1 MSRRR
6 ILITGPGLRDEG
18 GVANYYNAV
27 LQGLRADE
35 RFEIEYFELG
45 STHRAVGPLYPVAD
59 QAGFRRLLQGFR
71 PDLVH
76 VNPSLTVKSFVRDG
90 LLIHQA
96 RRRDLPVVVFFRGWS
111 MLTEARID
119 REVGWLFRRTFAPA
133 NAFIVLGERF
143 RQKLLGWGITSPILL
158 ETTTVPDSVME
169 GFSLERKVAAIRDDA
184 TIKVLF
190 LARLEPEK
198 GPMATL
204 EAVASLVKRGVPVTL
219 TIAGDGPAMGDLRA
233 YLAQNAWLE
242 GKVTLAGYVRGAV
255 KRELFNA
262 HHVYCFPSEYG
273 EGMPNSVLEAMALGL
288 PIVTTTVGGLADF
301 FEDGRMGHLVPGRD
315 AGAIADKLGR
325 LVADRAASATISAYN
340 HEYATRRFLSSDV
353 ARRLAGIYLDTL
365 QRAGRGESCPSA

>member
-6 ILITGPGLRDEG
+6 ILITGPGLGDEG

-27 LQGLRADE
+27 LKGLRADE

-45 STHRAVGPLYPVAD
+45 STHRAAGPLYPVAD
-59 QAGFRRLLQGFR
+59 QAGFRRVLKRFQ

-90 LLIHQA
+90 LVIHQA
-96 RRRDLPVVVFFRGWS
+96 RRRGLPVVVFFRGWS

-119 REVGWLFRRTFAPA
+119 REVGWLFRRTFAGA

-143 RQKLLGWGITSPILL
+143 RRKLLGWGITAPILL
-158 ETTTVPDSVME
+158 ETTTVPDGVME
-169 GFSLERKVAAIRDDA
+169 GFSLDRKLAALRDDA
-184 TIKVLF
+184 TLKVLF

-204 EAVASLVKRGVPVTL
+204 QAVADLVRRGRPVTL
-219 TIAGDGPAMGDLRA
+219 TIAGDGPAMDDLRGF
-233 YLAQNAWLE
+233 LAQHPELQ
-242 GKVTLAGYVRGAV
+242 GKVTMAGYVRGAA
-255 KRELFNA
+255 KRDLFHA

-315 AGAIADKLGR
+315 PAAIADRLER
-325 LVADRAASATISAYN
+325 LVSDRPAAAAIAAYN
-340 HEYATRRFLSSDV
+340 HAYATKRFLSSDV
-353 ARRLAGIYLDTL
+353 ARRLAGIYLETL
-365 QRAGRGESCPSA
+365 ERAGRGESCPRV